1 MFTKYARAI
10 DDASERRSMRGL
22 YIAYWVFIALS
33 AFSIVITVAA
43 VSAFGEII
51 ADEGGLQAL
60 DNAMI
65 LLIPI
70 AAQII
75 GTAGLCLI
83 AATLIIVFAAKFNS
97 ICKRPQ
103 TPNETPEV
111 YAYRTELAA
120 YRKSANKKTLWA
132 RIVFVLTIAACVTFA
147 SFDLLYNDCIG
158 LYAALGIS
166 LLFIGMLAYFL
177 ATYLFALADGANGN
191 GFAVRTEKYTAVID
205 ELQNR
210 PHKPATANQNVS
222 GNKYLFPNENLREQ
236 IKRLARTVSTAS
248 FCSAVSVIA
257 ITAITA
263 VFDRYVFQSGYHGY
277 YVPSGLALMTTVF
290 AIISLALSCKEKKI
304 DEMQKDEM
312 RAAGMTENLRLFDL
326 HERYAKKTNL
336 VMYAFFGSAA
346 ALGFIIAA
354 LAPAAFWSTAPI
366 VLLPIWL
373 FVNQYNANKLRAA
386 AELIERDIA
395 VKESTIKSTDTVKD

>member
-51 ADEGGLQAL
+51 ADEGELQAF
-60 DNAMI
+60 DNVMI

-70 AAQII
+70 AVQIV
-75 GTAGLCLI
+75 GTAGLWLI

-103 TPNETPEV
+103 TPN
-111 YAYRTELAA
+111 ELAA

-132 RIVFVLTIAACVTFA
+132 RIVFVLTIAACVTLA

-177 ATYLFALADGANGN
+177 ATYLFALADGANG
-191 GFAVRTEKYTAVID
+191 
-205 ELQNR
+205 
-210 PHKPATANQNVS
+210 
-222 GNKYLFPNENLREQ
+222 
-236 IKRLARTVSTAS
+236 
-248 FCSAVSVIA
+248 
-257 ITAITA
+257 
-263 VFDRYVFQSGYHGY
+263 
-277 YVPSGLALMTTVF
+277 
-290 AIISLALSCKEKKI
+290 KI
-304 DEMQKDEM
+304 HRSHR
-312 RAAGMTENLRLFDL
+312 RAA
-326 HERYAKKTNL
+326 KQ
-336 VMYAFFGSAA
+336 
-346 ALGFIIAA
+346 
-354 LAPAAFWSTAPI
+354 TAQARNRKP
-366 VLLPIWL
+366 
-373 FVNQYNANKLRAA
+373 KRK
-386 AELIERDIA
+386 R
-395 VKESTIKSTDTVKD
+395 